1 MVQKSRPK
9 PMYRVLFLQ
18 QGQVYE
24 VYAAEVAASNIF
36 GFLEVANLHFSR
48 SEIIADPSEEKLR
61 QEFAGVARIF
71 VPYHAVLRI
80 DQVEKAGTS
89 RIAAAEGGGVMP
101 FPVPMVKPGRP
112 EGR

>member
-1 MVQKSRPK
+1 MVRQSKPK
-9 PMYRVLFLQ
+9 PMYMVLFLQ
-18 QGQVYE
+18 QGQLYE
-24 VYAAEVAASNIF
+24 VYASEVTASNIF
-36 GFLEVANLHFSR
+36 GFLEVADVHFSR

-61 QEFAGVARIF
+61 QEFAGVTRIF

-101 FPVPMVKPGRP
+101 FPIPMVKPGHP